1 MAKDYY
7 EILGVSRNASQE
19 EIKKAYRRLA
29 RRYHP
34 DANPGDPEAERRFKE
49 INEAYQVLSDPE
61 KRAAYDRFGP
71 AGVGAGGPGGGAWGA
86 GGAGGPAGAGGF
98 GGFGGFEGFEGFGDF
113 GIGDLFD
120 AFFGGGRS
128 ARRGGPARGADLEL
142 ELELTLEEAAR
153 GGRREVQIERPEACP
168 DCRGTGAEGGR
179 LETCPQCGGAG
190 RVRSA
195 RATPFGQ
202 FVTVQTCPRCGGT
215 GRTAVAACSRCGGRG
230 RVMRRRTLEIEIPA
244 GVDDG
249 MRLRL
254 RGEGEP
260 GRQGGP
266 PGDLYVRV
274 RLRPHPVFRREG
286 DDIVAEVPVGIAQ
299 AALGARLRV
308 PTLDGEEELLI
319 PPGTQ
324 PGQVIRLKGKGM
336 PRLRQGGRG
345 DHVVRI
351 KVEVP
356 RRLSERER
364 ELLLELARLRGEP
377 VVEERSI
384 FQRMRDAFN
393 L

>member
-7 EILGVSRNASQE
+7 EILGVSRDASPE

-61 KRAAYDRFGP
+61 KRAAYDRFGTAEG
-71 AGVGAGGPGGGAWGA
+71 AGAGPWTAGGPGGA
-86 GGAGGPAGAGGF
+86 GGADGGF
-98 GGFGGFEGFEGFGDF
+98 GPFGGFEGFEGFGDF
-113 GIGDLFD
+113 GFGDLFD
-120 AFFGGGRS
+120 AVFGGGRAS
-128 ARRGGPARGADLEL
+128 RRGGPVRGADLET

-153 GGRREVQIERPEACP
+153 GGRREIRIERPEPCAA
-168 DCRGTGAEGGR
+168 CRGTGAEGGR
-179 LETCPQCGGAG
+179 LVACPQCGGTG
-190 RVRSA
+190 QIRSA

-202 FVTVQTCPRCGGT
+202 FVTVQTCPRCGGA
-215 GRTAVAACSRCGGRG
+215 GRMAAAACRTCGGRG
-230 RVMRRRTLEIEIPA
+230 QVRRPRTLEVEIPA

-254 RGEGEP
+254 RGQGQP
-260 GRQGGP
+260 GRRGGP
-266 PGDLYVRV
+266 PGDLYVRI
-274 RLRPHPVFRREG
+274 RIKPHPVFRREG
-286 DDIVAEVPVGIAQ
+286 DDIVTEVGLGIAQ

-308 PTLDGEEELLI
+308 PTLEGEEELLI

-336 PRLRQGGRG
+336 PRLRGGGRG
-345 DHVVRI
+345 DQLVRVR
-351 KVEVP
+351 VEVP
-356 RRLSERER
+356 RRLTERER
-364 ELLLELARLRGEP
+364 ELLLELARLRGEA
-377 VVEERSI
+377 VVEERGL

>member
-1 MAKDYY
+1 MARDYY
-7 EILGVSRNASQE
+7 EVLGVPRDASQE

-61 KRAAYDRFGP
+61 KRARYDRFGH
-71 AGVGAGGPGGGAWGA
+71 AGVGAGAGAGAGAAGHGPGGP
-86 GGAGGPAGAGGF
+86 GGFPFDGFEGF
-98 GGFGGFEGFEGFGDF
+98 GGFGFD
-113 GIGDLFD
+113 DLFD
-120 AFFGGGRS
+120 AFFGGGG
-128 ARRGGPARGADLEL
+128 RGGRAAPARGADLEVEISL
-142 ELELTLEEAAR
+142 ALEEAAR
-153 GGRREVQIERPEACP
+153 GGRREIEIERPEACP
-168 DCRGTGAEGGR
+168 ECRGTGAEGGH
-179 LETCPQCGGAG
+179 LYTCPQCGGSG
-190 RVRSA
+190 QVRAA
-195 RATPFGQ
+195 RQTPFGQ
-202 FVTVQTCPRCGGT
+202 FVTVQTCPRCGGA
-215 GRTAVAACSRCGGRG
+215 GRTAEAACGRCGGRG
-230 RVMRRRTLEIEIPA
+230 RVMRRRTIELEVPA

-260 GRQGGP
+260 GRHGGP

-274 RLRPHPVFRREG
+274 RIRPHPRFRREG
-286 DDIVAEVPVGIAQ
+286 DDIIDEVAVGISQ

-308 PTLDGEEELLI
+308 PTLDGEEELII

-345 DHVVRI
+345 DHLVRVR
-351 KVEVP
+351 VEVP
-356 RRLSERER
+356 KRLSERER

-377 VVEERSI
+377 VVEERS
-384 FQRMRDAFN
+384 FFKRMKDAFN

>member
-1 MAKDYY
+1 
-7 EILGVSRNASQE
+7 

-49 INEAYQVLSDPE
+49 INEAYQVLSDPQ
-61 KRAAYDRFGP
+61 KRAAYDRFGTAEGP
-71 AGVGAGGPGGGAWGA
+71 GAGPWTAGGPGGA
-86 GGAGGPAGAGGF
+86 GGADGGF
-98 GGFGGFEGFEGFGDF
+98 GPFGGFEGFEGFGDF
-113 GIGDLFD
+113 GFGDLFD
-120 AFFGGGRS
+120 AVFGGGRAS
-128 ARRGGPARGADLEL
+128 RRGGPVRGADLET

-153 GGRREVQIERPEACP
+153 GGRREIRIERPEPCP

-179 LETCPQCGGAG
+179 LVACPQCGGTG
-190 RVRSA
+190 QIRSA

-202 FVTVQTCPRCGGT
+202 FVTVQTCPRCGGA
-215 GRTAVAACSRCGGRG
+215 GRMAAAACRACGGRG
-230 RVMRRRTLEIEIPA
+230 QVRRPRTLEVDVPA

-254 RGEGEP
+254 RGQGQP
-260 GRQGGP
+260 GRRGGP
-266 PGDLYVRV
+266 PGDLYVRI
-274 RLRPHPVFRREG
+274 RLKPHPVFRREG
-286 DDIVAEVPVGIAQ
+286 DDIVTEVGLGIAQ

-308 PTLDGEEELLI
+308 PTLEGEEELLI

-336 PRLRQGGRG
+336 PRLRGGGRG
-345 DHVVRI
+345 DQLVRV

-356 RRLSERER
+356 RRLTDRER
-364 ELLLELARLRGEP
+364 ELLLELARLRGEA
-377 VVEERSI
+377 VVEERGL